1 MKNIIPPRAI
11 YIAIGIVIIISIL
24 FTYIGGNTNYYIIS
38 NIGMPEFAIQELR
51 DILFRQIP

>member
-1 MKNIIPPRAI
+1 MKNIIPLRVV
-11 YIAIGIVIIISIL
+11 YIAIGIAIIISIL
-24 FTYIGGNTNYYIIS
+24 FTYIGENTNYYVIS